1 MPTFQHGSLTLNY
14 EIFGGPE
21 DRTVV
26 FLHGLLLST
35 AMMEPLARA
44 FSERFRVVNFE
55 LHGHGKSSKP
65 TDPGSYT
72 MSAFA
77 DDVVALADHLG
88 CDKIGIFGT
97 SLGADVGLEA
107 MLNAPRRVAGAVL
120 EMPVLDTGAR
130 TAIRVF
136 ARMAKALRSKR
147 APRLMK
153 TVANRMPSWPPGFPE
168 AAEMLAA
175 DPVAGAAVIE
185 GLLREAERDRW
196 AAVRTCSVPALVIGH
211 RLDPLHAYRDAVHL
225 ASRLP
230 NGYLLKARSILE
242 MRLRPGR
249 ILQRTMDF
257 MDGVFEGLSSP
268 LDVLD
273 EEPGEAAANEAG
285 EAAGEVAT

>member
-14 EIFGGPE
+14 DIFGGPE

-26 FLHGLLLST
+26 FLHGLLLSSE
-35 AMMEPLARA
+35 MMAPLARA
-44 FSERFRVVNFE
+44 FAERFRVVNFE

-65 TDPGSYT
+65 SDPDSYT
-72 MSAFA
+72 MGAFA

-88 CDKIGIFGT
+88 VERIGIFGT

-147 APRLMK
+147 APRVMR
-153 TVANRMPSWPPGFPE
+153 AMASRMPSWPPGFPE
-168 AAEMLAA
+168 AAALLAD
-175 DPVAGAAVIE
+175 DPAAGAAVIE
-185 GLLREAERDRW
+185 GLLKEAERDRW
-196 AAVRTCSVPALVIGH
+196 AAVRTCPVPALVIGH
-211 RLDPLHAYRDAVHL
+211 RLDPLHAYKDAVHL

-230 NGYLLKARSILE
+230 NGYLLKARSVLE
-242 MRLRPGR
+242 LRLRPGR
-249 ILQRTMDF
+249 ILERTIQF
-257 MDGVFEGLSSP
+257 MDGVFEGMHSP

-273 EEPGEAAANEAG
+273 EDAG
-285 EAAGEVAT
+285 EPDEVAT